1 MSSGQACGIQGEAKQ
16 RREKLL
22 KPLGHST
29 IVLACG
35 RLSPSIGGPFN
46 TILNYR
52 SALAGAGAD
61 VVTLAL
67 KPLSEQPFSSG
78 PDYVWCD
85 FSHRSFCAWARLLH
99 QLVAIRNSTAVVF
112 GVWHPVFFFDGFLRL
127 LHVSRGRRFLVPTQS
142 LSPIDWQK
150 RSRVKRA
157 LRQLVFAIVRRFDR
171 VIFASHGELRVSVP
185 SVGDNLGAVIY
196 HPLRLTDPP
205 QRHEGGPPRA
215 AFFARVHPQKDLPLF
230 LQAAELLPRTW
241 AFDVIGGGDDA
252 YAQEL
257 QAQVPASLRER
268 VIWHG
273 WKEQRE
279 AHKILAGATVM
290 LVTSV
295 DENYCHAAVEAMAIG
310 VPVVMVDRIAAADD
324 LQRNG
329 TGIVCRTN
337 PREVAAAASRLLDD
351 EGLREGVVARG
362 RDFAQLRSG
371 PETDNAIRR
380 IVLDEHEAVG
390 GEA

>member
-1 MSSGQACGIQGEAKQ
+1 
-16 RREKLL
+16 L
-22 KPLGHST
+22 KPSDHST
-29 IVLACG
+29 VVLTCG

-52 SALAGAGAD
+52 SALEGVGVD
-61 VVTLAL
+61 VFTLAL
-67 KPLSEQPFSSG
+67 KPLSERPFSSG
-78 PDYVWCD
+78 PNYVWCD
-85 FSHRSFCAWARLLH
+85 FSRGSLRAWAHLIR
-99 QLVAIRNSTAVVF
+99 QLVAIRHSTAVMF
-112 GVWHPVFFFDGFLRL
+112 GVWHPVFFTEGFLRL

-157 LRQLVFAIVRRFDR
+157 LRQLVLAMIRRYDR

-185 SVGDNLGAVIY
+185 SVGDDLGAVIY
-196 HPLRLTDPP
+196 HPLRLINPP
-205 QRHEGGPPRA
+205 QRREGRPPRA

-230 LQAAELLPRTW
+230 LQAVELLPETW

-252 YAQEL
+252 YTQEL
-257 QAQVPASLRER
+257 QAQVPASLRDR

-279 AHKILAGATVM
+279 AHEILAGATVM

-310 VPVVMVDRIAAADD
+310 VPVVMVDRIAAAYD
-324 LQRNG
+324 LKRNG
-329 TGIVCRTN
+329 TGIVCETN
-337 PREVAAAASRLLDD
+337 PTGVAAAASRLLHD
-351 EGLREGVVARG
+351 ERLRQGVAARG
-362 RDFAQLRSG
+362 RDFAKSRSG
-371 PETDNAIRR
+371 PETDDEIRR
-380 IVLDEHEAVG
+380 TVLDKHEAVG
-390 GEA
+390 